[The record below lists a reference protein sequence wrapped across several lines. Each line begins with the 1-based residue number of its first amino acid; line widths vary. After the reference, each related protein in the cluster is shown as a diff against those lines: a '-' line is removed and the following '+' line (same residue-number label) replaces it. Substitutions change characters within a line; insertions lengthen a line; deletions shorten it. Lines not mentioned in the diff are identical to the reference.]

1 MDLEDKNKLATKE
14 TNEYRQNMIT
24 YKSDFVRLNSER
36 NELLNFLEANIKEKE
51 KYLKENSELTKMIKK
66 YEVLLDAH

>member
-1 MDLEDKNKLATKE
+1 
-14 TNEYRQNMIT
+14 MIT